1 MKSKNAQVQKLT
13 REVLE
18 QSLDDAS
25 KVNLYFDYVNSKD
38 LNGLQLKILEKMK
51 CGHCGW
57 CCTSCNCMLLEDD
70 IIVLCKHLKCTFD
83 EFYEKY
89 MDKDTVLNYLKLPC
103 PFLESTGDVINGI
116 NVTRC
121 IVYEAR
127 PKICKHFPFT
137 ANLLTVDPCI
147 IGKDIID
154 MIQMEY
160 GIKKV
165 VNKEDERTLTKKEK
179 EEHKKNEDQ
188 AQKKS
193 SIYDALEVFLPQF
206 NYTQGHLIAVMDK
219 PLLEKTIKVL
229 NKKSKHEK
237 I

>member
-1 MKSKNAQVQKLT
+1 MKLKNVQVQKLT
-13 REVLE
+13 KDILE
-18 QSLDDAS
+18 QSLDSAS
-25 KVNLYFDYVNSKD
+25 RVNLYFDYVNSKD
-38 LNGLQLKILEKMK
+38 LEGLQLKILEKMN

-70 IIVLCKHLKCTFD
+70 IIALCKHLKCTFD

-103 PFLESTGDVINGI
+103 PFLESTGEVRDGIDVK
-116 NVTRC
+116 RC
-121 IVYEAR
+121 VVYEVR

-147 IGKDIID
+147 IGKDIVE
-154 MIQMEY
+154 MLQREC

-165 VNKEDERTLTKKEK
+165 VNKEDEMTLTKKEK

-206 NYTQGHLIAVMDK
+206 NSTQGHLIAVMNR
-219 PLLEKTIKVL
+219 PFLEKTIKVL
-229 NKKSKHEK
+229 NKKSKSEK
-237 I
+237 M